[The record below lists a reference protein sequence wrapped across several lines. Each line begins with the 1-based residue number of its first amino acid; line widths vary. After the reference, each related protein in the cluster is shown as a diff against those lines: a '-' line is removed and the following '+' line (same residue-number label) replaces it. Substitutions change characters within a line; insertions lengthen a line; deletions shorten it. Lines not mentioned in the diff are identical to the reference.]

1 MKFRLLTRVM
11 ALFLILFELTP
22 ALAQE
27 ERKTLKELLFDKGLI
42 TKDEADSIQEVK
54 IAKWIDRITF
64 GGDIR
69 LRGEYFNND
78 TPHPDRTRFRFRL
91 RMGTEITIGDFL
103 VGVRLA
109 TGTGEQVSTNQSFDN
124 AFSQKQ
130 IWFDR
135 AYLQWRPDNWIAL
148 TGGKMPQ
155 PFFWIETTD
164 IVWDGDVNPEGFAEN
179 FKFRPGGLTFFFNA
193 AQFVLDE
200 DAADSNDQWMFGEQV
215 GTELNIGT
223 ETKLTLAAA
232 DYYST
237 NINQSTLGQVTVQNG
252 NSRGADCGLAAGVI
266 CGGFNVVDLTAQLAT
281 KVGPLPFT
289 VMGDWIRN
297 TDKTPSGKNF
307 GFQAGAILGKASEAQ
322 TWELAYLYKYS
333 ETDSTLADFADSDF
347 GNGGTNRKGHIL
359 WAAYNFTKYLQAKA
373 KFFKT
378 KVANETLAPFKNNI
392 DRLQVDLSVKF

>member
-1 MKFRLLTRVM
+1 
-11 ALFLILFELTP
+11 LILFGFTP
-22 ALAQE
+22 AFAQE
-27 ERKTLKELLFDKGLI
+27 ERKTLKELLFEKGLI
-42 TKDEADSIQEVK
+42 TKDEAASIQEVK

-64 GGDIR
+64 GGDLR
-69 LRGEYFNND
+69 LRYEYFNND
-78 TPHPDRTRFRFRL
+78 SPHPDRGRFRYRL
-91 RMGTEITIGDFL
+91 RMGTEITIGQFL

-109 TGTGEQVSTNQSFDN
+109 SGTGEQVSTNQSFDN

-135 AYLQWRPDNWIAL
+135 AYLQWRPANWIAL

-179 FKFRPGGLTFFFNA
+179 LKFRPTGSVMVFFNA

-200 DAADSNDQWMFGEQV
+200 DGADSNDQWMLGEQI
-215 GTELNIGT
+215 GTELT
-223 ETKLTLAAA
+223 FSPATKLTLALA

-237 NINQSTLGQVTVQNG
+237 NIDESTLGQVAVQNG
-252 NSRGADCGLAAGVI
+252 NSRGADCGLAAGVL
-266 CGGFNVVDLTAQLAT
+266 CGPFNVVNASVQLAT
-281 KVGPLPFT
+281 KVGPLPLT

-297 TDKTPSGKNF
+297 TEKTTSGKNF
-307 GFQAGAILGKASEAQ
+307 GFQAGAIFGKASEAK

-333 ETDSTLADFADSDF
+333 ETDATLADFTDSDF
-347 GNGGTNRKGHIL
+347 GNGGTNRKGHIM
-359 WAAYNFTKYLQAKA
+359 WAAYSPTKYLQAKV

-378 KVANETLAPFKNNI
+378 KVVHETLAPFRNDI
-392 DRLQVDLSVKF
+392 DRLQVDLSIKF